1 MKKSKIKNILKN
13 YHPSKKTLCLYFNI
27 PLLLVLLWR
36 VEYNDIWFL
45 LNHGEYVLNN
55 GFPSIEPFTIHQGFS
70 FVMQQWLSS
79 VIFYLSYSLLGKYG
93 LLILTL
99 LVTGYIIFI
108 SYKLCML
115 LSDNRSSLSVL
126 ISTIVTTL
134 LAATFITSRP
144 HIFTFAI
151 IITEIYLL
159 EKYIK
164 EDNKKYLYPLPILSL
179 LEINLHASMFFMQFA
194 FLLPYLIDS
203 FKYKIGPLE
212 SSGYKKKPFFI
223 TTICML
229 LVGLINP
236 YGINA
241 ITYIFSSYGNSYIN
255 SIVEEMA
262 PAVIGDSV
270 GNISIFIIFVIVFI
284 YMFYRKNNIKPRYF
298 YLLIGTI
305 YLTLSSEKGLAY
317 LIIGGILPFSY
328 YLKPLFKKDK
338 VKEKV
343 KPYKYILSSCCLAII
358 GLLVV
363 VGTNGMTFTYKFK
376 DGIDYLLENE
386 KSSDITLYTGYAEGA
401 YPEWK
406 GIKCYIDP
414 RAEIFLKGNN
424 KKEDIMREYY
434 LLQIGSLDIEEFLEK
449 YKFSHLLVIERDYLY
464 DHMDNIDNYK
474 IVYENTSINEFS
486 LESLDN
492 KMKYRIY
499 QRIN

>member
-1 MKKSKIKNILKN
+1 MKRIKNMLVN
-13 YHPSKKTLCLYFNI
+13 YHPSKKMLFLYFNI
-27 PLLLVLLWR
+27 PLILVLFWR

-45 LNHGEYVLNN
+45 LNHGKYVLNN
-55 GFPSIEPFTIHQGFS
+55 GFPSIEPFTIHQNFS

-93 LLILTL
+93 LLLLTL

-115 LSDNRSSLSVL
+115 LSDNRYSLSVL

-134 LAATFITSRP
+134 LAASFITSRP

-164 EDNKKYLYPLPILSL
+164 EEDKRYLYPLPLLSL

-194 FLLPYLIDS
+194 FILPYLIDS
-203 FKYKIGPLE
+203 FKYKIGPLK
-212 SSGYKKKPFFI
+212 SSGYTKKPLFI
-223 TTICML
+223 TVILMF
-229 LVGLINP
+229 LVGFINP

-255 SIVEEMA
+255 EIVEEML
-262 PAVIGDSV
+262 PVVITDSV
-270 GNISIFIIFVIVFI
+270 GKVSFFLIFMIVSIYI
-284 YMFYRKNNIKPRYF
+284 FYRKSKIKPRYF

-305 YLTLSSEKGLAY
+305 YLTLSSQKGLSY
-317 LIIGGILPFSY
+317 LIIGGILPLAY
-328 YLKPLFKKDK
+328 YLKPAFKKDT
-338 VKEKV
+338 VKEK
-343 KPYKYILSSCCLAII
+343 KKSYSYLLSSSCLVVIS
-358 GLLVV
+358 LLVV
-363 VGTNGMTFTYKFK
+363 IGTDSMTFTYKFK
-376 DGIDYLLENE
+376 EGVDYLLENN
-386 KSSDITLYTGYAEGA
+386 KASDITLYTGYAEGA

-424 KKEDIMREYY
+424 KQKDIMEEYY
-434 LLQIGSLDIEEFLEK
+434 LLQIGNLDVNEFLEK
-449 YKFSHLLVIERDYLY
+449 YKFDYLLVIETDYLY
-464 DHMDNIDNYK
+464 NNMDDIDNYK
-474 IVYENTSINEFS
+474 LVYENVSIDEFS
-486 LESLDN
+486 IESLNN
-492 KMKYRIY
+492 KIKYRIY
-499 QRIN
+499 QRVN

>member
-1 MKKSKIKNILKN
+1 MKKIKNMLVN
-13 YHPSKKTLCLYFNI
+13 YHPSKKMLFLYFNI
-27 PLLLVLLWR
+27 TLILVLFWR

-45 LNHGEYVLNN
+45 LNHGKYVLNN
-55 GFPSIEPFTIHQGFS
+55 GFPSIEPFTIHQNFS

-115 LSDNRSSLSVL
+115 LSDNRYSLSVL

-134 LAATFITSRP
+134 LAASFITSRP

-164 EDNKKYLYPLPILSL
+164 EEDKRYLYPLPLLSL

-194 FLLPYLIDS
+194 FILPYLIDS
-203 FKYKIGPLE
+203 FKYKIGPLK
-212 SSGYKKKPFFI
+212 SSGYKKKPLFI
-223 TTICML
+223 TVILMF
-229 LVGLINP
+229 LVGFINP

-255 SIVEEMA
+255 EIVEEML
-262 PAVIGDSV
+262 PVVITDSV
-270 GNISIFIIFVIVFI
+270 GKVSFFLIFMIVSIYI
-284 YMFYRKNNIKPRYF
+284 FYRKNDIKPRYF

-305 YLTLSSEKGLAY
+305 YLTLSSQKGLSY
-317 LIIGGILPFSY
+317 LIIGGILPLAY
-328 YLKPLFKKDK
+328 YLKPAFKKDT
-338 VKEKV
+338 VKEK
-343 KPYKYILSSCCLAII
+343 KKSYSYLLSSSCLVVIS
-358 GLLVV
+358 LLVV
-363 VGTNGMTFTYKFK
+363 IGTDSMTFTYKFK
-376 DGIDYLLENE
+376 EGIDYLLENN
-386 KSSDITLYTGYAEGA
+386 KASDITLYTGYAEGA

-424 KKEDIMREYY
+424 KQKDIMEEYY
-434 LLQIGSLDIEEFLEK
+434 LLQIGNLDVNEFLEK
-449 YKFSHLLVIERDYLY
+449 YKFDYLLVIETDYLY
-464 DHMDNIDNYK
+464 NNMDDIENYK
-474 IVYENTSINEFS
+474 LVYENVSIDEFS
-486 LESLDN
+486 IESLNN
-492 KMKYRIY
+492 KIKYRIY
-499 QRIN
+499 QRIS

>member
-1 MKKSKIKNILKN
+1 MKKIKNMLVN
-13 YHPSKKTLCLYFNI
+13 YHPSKKMLFLYFNI
-27 PLLLVLLWR
+27 PLILVLFWR

-45 LNHGEYVLNN
+45 LNHGKYVLNN
-55 GFPSIEPFTIHQGFS
+55 GFPSIEPFTIHQNFS

-115 LSDNRSSLSVL
+115 LSDNRYSLSVL

-134 LAATFITSRP
+134 LAASFITSRP

-164 EDNKKYLYPLPILSL
+164 EEDKRYLYPLPLLSL

-194 FLLPYLIDS
+194 FILPYLIDS
-203 FKYKIGPLE
+203 FKYKIGPLK
-212 SSGYKKKPFFI
+212 SSGYTKKPLFI
-223 TTICML
+223 TVILTF
-229 LVGLINP
+229 LVGFINP

-255 SIVEEMA
+255 EIVEEML
-262 PAVIGDSV
+262 PVVITDSV
-270 GNISIFIIFVIVFI
+270 GKVSFFLIFMIVSIYI
-284 YMFYRKNNIKPRYF
+284 FYRKNDIKPRYF

-305 YLTLSSEKGLAY
+305 YLTLSSQKGLSY
-317 LIIGGILPFSY
+317 LIIGGILPLAY
-328 YLKPLFKKDK
+328 YLKPAFKKDT
-338 VKEKV
+338 VKEK
-343 KPYKYILSSCCLAII
+343 KKSYSYLLSSSCLVVIS
-358 GLLVV
+358 LLVV
-363 VGTNGMTFTYKFK
+363 IGTDSMTFTYKFK
-376 DGIDYLLENE
+376 EGVDYLLENN
-386 KSSDITLYTGYAEGA
+386 KASDITLYTGYAEGA

-424 KKEDIMREYY
+424 KQKDIMEEYY
-434 LLQIGSLDIEEFLEK
+434 LLQIGNLDVNEFLEK
-449 YKFSHLLVIERDYLY
+449 YKFDYLLVIETDYLY
-464 DHMDNIDNYK
+464 NNMDDIENYK
-474 IVYENTSINEFS
+474 LVYENVSIDEFS
-486 LESLDN
+486 IESLNN
-492 KMKYRIY
+492 KIKYRIY
-499 QRIN
+499 QRVN

>member
-1 MKKSKIKNILKN
+1 MKKIKNMLVN
-13 YHPSKKTLCLYFNI
+13 YHPSKKMLFLYFNI
-27 PLLLVLLWR
+27 PLILVLFWR

-45 LNHGEYVLNN
+45 LNHGKYVLNN
-55 GFPSIEPFTIHQGFS
+55 GFPSIEPFTIHQNFS

-115 LSDNRSSLSVL
+115 LSDNRYSLSVL

-134 LAATFITSRP
+134 LAASFITSRP

-164 EDNKKYLYPLPILSL
+164 EEDKRYIYPLPLLSL

-194 FLLPYLIDS
+194 FILPYLIDS
-203 FKYKIGPLE
+203 FKYKIGPLK
-212 SSGYKKKPFFI
+212 SSGYTKKPLFI
-223 TTICML
+223 TVILMF
-229 LVGLINP
+229 LVGFINP

-255 SIVEEMA
+255 EIVEEML
-262 PAVIGDSV
+262 PVVITDSV
-270 GNISIFIIFVIVFI
+270 GKVSFFLIFMIVSIYI
-284 YMFYRKNNIKPRYF
+284 FYRKNDIKPRYF

-305 YLTLSSEKGLAY
+305 YLTLSSQKGLSY
-317 LIIGGILPFSY
+317 LIIGGILPLAY
-328 YLKPLFKKDK
+328 YLKPAFKKDT
-338 VKEKV
+338 VKEK
-343 KPYKYILSSCCLAII
+343 KKSYSYLLSSSCLVVIS
-358 GLLVV
+358 LLVV
-363 VGTNGMTFTYKFK
+363 IGTDSMTFTYKFK
-376 DGIDYLLENE
+376 EGVDYLLENN
-386 KSSDITLYTGYAEGA
+386 KASDITLYTGYAEGA

-424 KKEDIMREYY
+424 KQKDIMEEYY
-434 LLQIGSLDIEEFLEK
+434 LLQIGNLDVNEFLEK
-449 YKFSHLLVIERDYLY
+449 YKFDYLLVIETDYLY
-464 DHMDNIDNYK
+464 NNMDDIENYK
-474 IVYENTSINEFS
+474 LVYENVSIDEFS
-486 LESLDN
+486 IESLNN
-492 KMKYRIY
+492 KIKYRIY
-499 QRIN
+499 QRVN

>member
-1 MKKSKIKNILKN
+1 MKRIKNMLVN
-13 YHPSKKTLCLYFNI
+13 YHPSKKMLFLYFNI
-27 PLLLVLLWR
+27 PLILVLFWR

-45 LNHGEYVLNN
+45 LNHGKYVLNN
-55 GFPSIEPFTIHQGFS
+55 GFPSIEPFTIHQNFS

-93 LLILTL
+93 LLLLTL

-115 LSDNRSSLSVL
+115 LSDNRYSLSVL

-134 LAATFITSRP
+134 LAASFITSRP

-164 EDNKKYLYPLPILSL
+164 EEDKRYLYPLPLLSL

-194 FLLPYLIDS
+194 FILPYLIDS
-203 FKYKIGPLE
+203 FKYKIGPLK
-212 SSGYKKKPFFI
+212 SSGYKKKPLFI
-223 TTICML
+223 TVILMF
-229 LVGLINP
+229 LVGFINP

-255 SIVEEMA
+255 EIVEEML
-262 PAVIGDSV
+262 PVVITDSV
-270 GNISIFIIFVIVFI
+270 GKVSFFLIFMIVSIYI
-284 YMFYRKNNIKPRYF
+284 FYRKNDIKPRYF

-305 YLTLSSEKGLAY
+305 YLTLSSQKGLSY
-317 LIIGGILPFSY
+317 LIIGGILPLAY
-328 YLKPLFKKDK
+328 YLKLSFKKDT
-338 VKEKV
+338 VKEK
-343 KPYKYILSSCCLAII
+343 KKSYSYLLSSSCLVVIS
-358 GLLVV
+358 LLVV
-363 VGTNGMTFTYKFK
+363 IGTDSMTFTYKFK
-376 DGIDYLLENE
+376 EGVDYLLENN
-386 KSSDITLYTGYAEGA
+386 KASDITLYTGYAEGA

-424 KKEDIMREYY
+424 KQKDIMEEYY
-434 LLQIGSLDIEEFLEK
+434 LLQIGNLDVNEFLEK
-449 YKFSHLLVIERDYLY
+449 YKFDYLLVIETDYLY
-464 DHMDNIDNYK
+464 NNMDDIENYK
-474 IVYENTSINEFS
+474 LVYENVSIDEFS
-486 LESLDN
+486 IESLNN
-492 KMKYRIY
+492 KIKYRIY
-499 QRIN
+499 QRVN

>member
-1 MKKSKIKNILKN
+1 MKRIKNMLVN
-13 YHPSKKTLCLYFNI
+13 YHPSKKMLFLYFNI
-27 PLLLVLLWR
+27 PLILVLFWR

-45 LNHGEYVLNN
+45 LNHGKYVLNN
-55 GFPSIEPFTIHQGFS
+55 GFPSIEPFTIHQNFS

-93 LLILTL
+93 LLLLTL

-115 LSDNRSSLSVL
+115 LSDNRYSLSVL

-134 LAATFITSRP
+134 LAASFITSRP

-164 EDNKKYLYPLPILSL
+164 EEDKRYLYPLPLLSL

-194 FLLPYLIDS
+194 FILPYLIDS
-203 FKYKIGPLE
+203 FKYKIGPLK
-212 SSGYKKKPFFI
+212 SSGYTKKPLFI
-223 TTICML
+223 TVILMF
-229 LVGLINP
+229 LVGFINP

-255 SIVEEMA
+255 EIVEEML
-262 PAVIGDSV
+262 PVVITDSV
-270 GNISIFIIFVIVFI
+270 GKVSFFLIFMIVSIYI
-284 YMFYRKNNIKPRYF
+284 FYRKSKIKPRYF

-305 YLTLSSEKGLAY
+305 YLTLSSQKGLSY
-317 LIIGGILPFSY
+317 LIIGGILPLAY
-328 YLKPLFKKDK
+328 YLKPAFKKDT
-338 VKEKV
+338 VKEK
-343 KPYKYILSSCCLAII
+343 KKSYCYLLSSSCLVVIS
-358 GLLVV
+358 LLVV
-363 VGTNGMTFTYKFK
+363 IGTDSMTFTYKFK
-376 DGIDYLLENE
+376 EGVDYLLENN
-386 KSSDITLYTGYAEGA
+386 KASDITLYIGYAEGA

-424 KKEDIMREYY
+424 KQKDIMEEYY
-434 LLQIGSLDIEEFLEK
+434 LLQIGNLDVNEFLEK
-449 YKFSHLLVIERDYLY
+449 YKFDYLLVIETDYLY
-464 DHMDNIDNYK
+464 NNMDDIDNYK
-474 IVYENTSINEFS
+474 LVYENVSIDEFS
-486 LESLDN
+486 IESLNN
-492 KMKYRIY
+492 KIKYRIY
-499 QRIN
+499 QRVN

>member
-1 MKKSKIKNILKN
+1 MKKIKNMLVN
-13 YHPSKKTLCLYFNI
+13 YHPSKKMLFLYFNI
-27 PLLLVLLWR
+27 PLILVLFWR

-45 LNHGEYVLNN
+45 LNHGKYVLNN
-55 GFPSIEPFTIHQGFS
+55 GFPSIEPFTIHQNFS

-93 LLILTL
+93 LLLLTL

-115 LSDNRSSLSVL
+115 LSDNRYSLSVL

-134 LAATFITSRP
+134 LAASFITSRP

-164 EDNKKYLYPLPILSL
+164 EEDKRYLYPLPLLSL

-194 FLLPYLIDS
+194 FILPYLIDS
-203 FKYKIGPLE
+203 FKYKIGPLK
-212 SSGYKKKPFFI
+212 SSGYTKKPLFI
-223 TTICML
+223 TVILMF
-229 LVGLINP
+229 LVGFINP

-255 SIVEEMA
+255 EIVEEML
-262 PAVIGDSV
+262 PVVITDSV
-270 GNISIFIIFVIVFI
+270 GKVSFFLIFMIVSIYI
-284 YMFYRKNNIKPRYF
+284 FYRKSKIKPRYF

-305 YLTLSSEKGLAY
+305 YLTLSSQKGLSY
-317 LIIGGILPFSY
+317 LIIGGILPLAY
-328 YLKPLFKKDK
+328 YLKPAFKKDT
-338 VKEKV
+338 VKEK
-343 KPYKYILSSCCLAII
+343 KKSYSYLLSSSCLVVIS
-358 GLLVV
+358 LLVV
-363 VGTNGMTFTYKFK
+363 IGTDSMTFTYKFK
-376 DGIDYLLENE
+376 EGVDYLLENN
-386 KSSDITLYTGYAEGA
+386 KASDITLYIGYAEGA

-424 KKEDIMREYY
+424 KQKDIMEEYY
-434 LLQIGSLDIEEFLEK
+434 LLQIGNLDVNEFLEK
-449 YKFSHLLVIERDYLY
+449 YKFDYLLVIETDYLY
-464 DHMDNIDNYK
+464 NNMDDIDNYK
-474 IVYENTSINEFS
+474 LVYENVSIDEFS
-486 LESLDN
+486 IESLNN
-492 KMKYRIY
+492 KIKYRIY
-499 QRIN
+499 QRVN

>member
-1 MKKSKIKNILKN
+1 MKKIKNMLVN
-13 YHPSKKTLCLYFNI
+13 YHPSKKMLFLYFNI
-27 PLLLVLLWR
+27 PLILVLFWR

-45 LNHGEYVLNN
+45 LNHGKYVLNN
-55 GFPSIEPFTIHQGFS
+55 GFPSIDPFTIHQNFS

-115 LSDNRSSLSVL
+115 LSDNRYSLSVL

-134 LAATFITSRP
+134 LAASFITSRP

-164 EDNKKYLYPLPILSL
+164 EEDKRYLYPLPLLSL

-194 FLLPYLIDS
+194 FILPYLIDS
-203 FKYKIGPLE
+203 FKYKIGPLK
-212 SSGYKKKPFFI
+212 SSGYTKKPLFI
-223 TTICML
+223 TVILMF
-229 LVGLINP
+229 LVGFINP

-255 SIVEEMA
+255 EIVEEMLSV
-262 PAVIGDSV
+262 VITDSV
-270 GNISIFIIFVIVFI
+270 GKVSFFLIFMIVSIYI
-284 YMFYRKNNIKPRYF
+284 FYRKNDIKPRYF

-305 YLTLSSEKGLAY
+305 YLTLSSQKGLSY
-317 LIIGGILPFSY
+317 LIIGGILPLAY
-328 YLKPLFKKDK
+328 YLKPAFKKDT
-338 VKEKV
+338 VKEK
-343 KPYKYILSSCCLAII
+343 KKSYSYLLSSSCLVVIS
-358 GLLVV
+358 LLVV
-363 VGTNGMTFTYKFK
+363 IGTDSMTFTYKFK
-376 DGIDYLLENE
+376 EGIDYLLENN
-386 KSSDITLYTGYAEGA
+386 KAGDITLYTGYAEGA
-401 YPEWK
+401 YPEWQ

-424 KKEDIMREYY
+424 KQKDIMEEYY
-434 LLQIGSLDIEEFLEK
+434 LLQIGNLDVNEFLEK
-449 YKFSHLLVIERDYLY
+449 YKFDYLLVIETDYLY
-464 DHMDNIDNYK
+464 NNMDDIENYK
-474 IVYENTSINEFS
+474 LVYENVSIDEFS
-486 LESLDN
+486 IESLNN
-492 KMKYRIY
+492 KIKYRIY
-499 QRIN
+499 QRVN

>member
-1 MKKSKIKNILKN
+1 MKRIKNMLVN
-13 YHPSKKTLCLYFNI
+13 YHPSKKMLFLYFNI
-27 PLLLVLLWR
+27 PLILVLFWR

-45 LNHGEYVLNN
+45 LNHGKYVLNN
-55 GFPSIEPFTIHQGFS
+55 GFPSIEPFTIHQNFS

-115 LSDNRSSLSVL
+115 LSDNRYSLSVL

-134 LAATFITSRP
+134 LAASFITSRP

-164 EDNKKYLYPLPILSL
+164 EEDKRYLYPLPLLSL

-194 FLLPYLIDS
+194 FILPYLIDS
-203 FKYKIGPLE
+203 FKYKIGPLK
-212 SSGYKKKPFFI
+212 SSGYTKKPLFI
-223 TTICML
+223 TVILMF
-229 LVGLINP
+229 LVGFINP

-255 SIVEEMA
+255 EIVEEML
-262 PAVIGDSV
+262 PVVITDSV
-270 GNISIFIIFVIVFI
+270 GKVSFFLIFMIVSIYI
-284 YMFYRKNNIKPRYF
+284 FYRKNDIKPRYF

-305 YLTLSSEKGLAY
+305 YLTLSSQKGLSY
-317 LIIGGILPFSY
+317 LIIGGILPLAY
-328 YLKPLFKKDK
+328 YLKPAFKKDT
-338 VKEKV
+338 VKEK
-343 KPYKYILSSCCLAII
+343 KKSYSYLLSSSCLVVIS
-358 GLLVV
+358 LLVV
-363 VGTNGMTFTYKFK
+363 IGTDSMTFTYKFK
-376 DGIDYLLENE
+376 EGVDYLLENN
-386 KSSDITLYTGYAEGA
+386 KASDITLYTGYAEGA

-424 KKEDIMREYY
+424 KQKDIMEEYY
-434 LLQIGSLDIEEFLEK
+434 LLQIGNLDVNEFLEK
-449 YKFSHLLVIERDYLY
+449 YKFDYLLVIETDYLY
-464 DHMDNIDNYK
+464 NNMDDIDNYK
-474 IVYENTSINEFS
+474 LVYENVSIDEFS
-486 LESLDN
+486 IESLNN
-492 KMKYRIY
+492 KIKYRIY
-499 QRIN
+499 QRVN

>member
-1 MKKSKIKNILKN
+1 MKRIKNMLVN
-13 YHPSKKTLCLYFNI
+13 YHPSKKMLFLYFNI
-27 PLLLVLLWR
+27 PLILVLFWR

-45 LNHGEYVLNN
+45 LNHGKYVLNN
-55 GFPSIEPFTIHQGFS
+55 GFPSIEPFTIHQNFS

-93 LLILTL
+93 LLLLTL

-115 LSDNRSSLSVL
+115 LSDNRYSLSVL

-134 LAATFITSRP
+134 LAASFITSRP

-164 EDNKKYLYPLPILSL
+164 EEDKRYLYPLPLLSL

-194 FLLPYLIDS
+194 FILPYLIDS
-203 FKYKIGPLE
+203 FKYKIGPLK
-212 SSGYKKKPFFI
+212 SSGYKKKPLFI
-223 TTICML
+223 TVILMF
-229 LVGLINP
+229 LVGFINP

-255 SIVEEMA
+255 EIVEEML
-262 PAVIGDSV
+262 PVVITDSV
-270 GNISIFIIFVIVFI
+270 GKVSFFLIFMIVSIYI
-284 YMFYRKNNIKPRYF
+284 FYRKNDIKPRYF

-305 YLTLSSEKGLAY
+305 YLTLSSQKGLSY
-317 LIIGGILPFSY
+317 LIIGGILPLAY
-328 YLKPLFKKDK
+328 YLKPAFKKDT
-338 VKEKV
+338 VKEK
-343 KPYKYILSSCCLAII
+343 KKSYSYLLSSSCLVVIS
-358 GLLVV
+358 LLVV
-363 VGTNGMTFTYKFK
+363 IGTDSMTFTYKFK
-376 DGIDYLLENE
+376 EGVDYLLENN
-386 KSSDITLYTGYAEGA
+386 KASDITLYTGYAEGA

-424 KKEDIMREYY
+424 KQKDIMEEYY
-434 LLQIGSLDIEEFLEK
+434 LLQIGNLDVNEFLEK
-449 YKFSHLLVIERDYLY
+449 YKFDYLLVIETDYLY
-464 DHMDNIDNYK
+464 NNMDDIENYK
-474 IVYENTSINEFS
+474 LVYENVSIDEFS
-486 LESLDN
+486 IESLNN
-492 KMKYRIY
+492 KIKYRIY
-499 QRIN
+499 QRVN

>member
-1 MKKSKIKNILKN
+1 MKRIKNMLVN
-13 YHPSKKTLCLYFNI
+13 YHPSKKMLFLYFNI
-27 PLLLVLLWR
+27 PLILVLFWR

-45 LNHGEYVLNN
+45 LNHGKYVLNN
-55 GFPSIEPFTIHQGFS
+55 GFPSIEPFTIHQNFS

-93 LLILTL
+93 LLLLTL

-115 LSDNRSSLSVL
+115 LSDNRYSLSVL

-134 LAATFITSRP
+134 LAASFITSRP

-164 EDNKKYLYPLPILSL
+164 EEDKRYLYPLPLLSL

-194 FLLPYLIDS
+194 FILPYLIDS
-203 FKYKIGPLE
+203 FKYKIGPLK
-212 SSGYKKKPFFI
+212 SSGYTKKPLFI
-223 TTICML
+223 TVILMF
-229 LVGLINP
+229 LVGFINP

-255 SIVEEMA
+255 EIVEEML
-262 PAVIGDSV
+262 PVVITDSV
-270 GNISIFIIFVIVFI
+270 GKVSFFLIFMIVSIYI
-284 YMFYRKNNIKPRYF
+284 FYRKNDIKPRYF

-305 YLTLSSEKGLAY
+305 YLTLSSQKGLSY
-317 LIIGGILPFSY
+317 LIIGGILPLAY
-328 YLKPLFKKDK
+328 YLKPAFKKDT
-338 VKEKV
+338 VKEK
-343 KPYKYILSSCCLAII
+343 KKSYSYLLSSSCLVVIS
-358 GLLVV
+358 LLVV
-363 VGTNGMTFTYKFK
+363 IGTDSMTFTYKFK
-376 DGIDYLLENE
+376 EGVDYLLENN
-386 KSSDITLYTGYAEGA
+386 KASDITLYTGYAEGA

-424 KKEDIMREYY
+424 KQKDIMEEYY
-434 LLQIGSLDIEEFLEK
+434 LLQIGNLDVNEFLEK
-449 YKFSHLLVIERDYLY
+449 YKFAYLLVIETDYLY
-464 DHMDNIDNYK
+464 NNMDDIENYK
-474 IVYENTSINEFS
+474 LVYENVSIDEFS
-486 LESLDN
+486 IESLNN
-492 KMKYRIY
+492 KIKYRIY
-499 QRIN
+499 QRVN

>member
-1 MKKSKIKNILKN
+1 MKRIKNMLVN
-13 YHPSKKTLCLYFNI
+13 YHPSKKMLFLYFNI
-27 PLLLVLLWR
+27 PLILVLFWR

-45 LNHGEYVLNN
+45 LNHGKYVLNN
-55 GFPSIEPFTIHQGFS
+55 GFPSVEPFTIHQNFS

-93 LLILTL
+93 LLLLTL

-115 LSDNRSSLSVL
+115 LSDNRYSLSVL

-134 LAATFITSRP
+134 LAASFITSRP

-164 EDNKKYLYPLPILSL
+164 EEDKRYLYPLPLLSL

-194 FLLPYLIDS
+194 FILPYLIDS
-203 FKYKIGPLE
+203 FKYKIGPLK
-212 SSGYKKKPFFI
+212 SSGYTKKQLFI
-223 TTICML
+223 TVILMF
-229 LVGLINP
+229 LVGFINP

-255 SIVEEMA
+255 EIVEEML
-262 PAVIGDSV
+262 PVVITDSV
-270 GNISIFIIFVIVFI
+270 GKVSFFLIFMIVSIYI
-284 YMFYRKNNIKPRYF
+284 FYRKSKIKPRYF

-305 YLTLSSEKGLAY
+305 YLTLSSQKGLSY
-317 LIIGGILPFSY
+317 LIIGGILPLAY
-328 YLKPLFKKDK
+328 YLKPAFKKDT
-338 VKEKV
+338 VKEK
-343 KPYKYILSSCCLAII
+343 KKSYSYLLSSSCLVVIS
-358 GLLVV
+358 LLVV
-363 VGTNGMTFTYKFK
+363 IGTDSMTFTYKFK
-376 DGIDYLLENE
+376 EGVDYLLENN
-386 KSSDITLYTGYAEGA
+386 KASDITLYTGYAEGA

-424 KKEDIMREYY
+424 KQKDIMEEYY
-434 LLQIGSLDIEEFLEK
+434 LLQIGNLDVNEFLEK
-449 YKFSHLLVIERDYLY
+449 YKFDYLLVIETDYLY
-464 DHMDNIDNYK
+464 NNMDDIENYK
-474 IVYENTSINEFS
+474 LVYENVSIDEFS
-486 LESLDN
+486 IESLNN
-492 KMKYRIY
+492 KIKYRIY
-499 QRIN
+499 QRVN

>member
-1 MKKSKIKNILKN
+1 MKKIKNMLVN
-13 YHPSKKTLCLYFNI
+13 YHPSKKMLFLYFNI
-27 PLLLVLLWR
+27 PLILVLFWR

-45 LNHGEYVLNN
+45 LNHGKYVLNN
-55 GFPSIEPFTIHQGFS
+55 GFPSIEPFTIHQNFS

-93 LLILTL
+93 LLLLTL

-115 LSDNRSSLSVL
+115 LSDNRYSLSVL

-134 LAATFITSRP
+134 LAASFITSRP

-164 EDNKKYLYPLPILSL
+164 EEDKRYLYPLPLLSL

-194 FLLPYLIDS
+194 FILPYLIDS
-203 FKYKIGPLE
+203 FKYKIGPLK
-212 SSGYKKKPFFI
+212 SSGYTKKPLFI
-223 TTICML
+223 TVILMF
-229 LVGLINP
+229 LVGFINP

-255 SIVEEMA
+255 EIVEEML
-262 PAVIGDSV
+262 PVVITDSV
-270 GNISIFIIFVIVFI
+270 GKVSFFLIFMIVSIYI
-284 YMFYRKNNIKPRYF
+284 FYRKSKIKPRYF

-305 YLTLSSEKGLAY
+305 YLTLSSQKGLSY
-317 LIIGGILPFSY
+317 LIIGGILPLAY
-328 YLKPLFKKDK
+328 YLKPAFKKDT
-338 VKEKV
+338 VKEK
-343 KPYKYILSSCCLAII
+343 KKSYSYLLSSSCLVVIS
-358 GLLVV
+358 LLVV
-363 VGTNGMTFTYKFK
+363 IGTDSMTFTYKFK
-376 DGIDYLLENE
+376 EGVDYLLENN
-386 KSSDITLYTGYAEGA
+386 KASDITLYTGYAEGA

-424 KKEDIMREYY
+424 KQKDIMEEYY
-434 LLQIGSLDIEEFLEK
+434 LLQIGNLDVNEFLEK
-449 YKFSHLLVIERDYLY
+449 YKFDYLLVIETDYLY
-464 DHMDNIDNYK
+464 NNMDDIDNYK
-474 IVYENTSINEFS
+474 LVYENVSIDEFS
-486 LESLDN
+486 IESLNN
-492 KMKYRIY
+492 KIKYRIY
-499 QRIN
+499 QRVN

>member
-1 MKKSKIKNILKN
+1 MKKIKNMLVN
-13 YHPSKKTLCLYFNI
+13 YHPSKKMLFLYFNI
-27 PLLLVLLWR
+27 PLILVLFWR

-45 LNHGEYVLNN
+45 LNHGKYVLNN
-55 GFPSIEPFTIHQGFS
+55 GFPSIEPFTIHQNFS

-115 LSDNRSSLSVL
+115 LSDNRYSLSVL

-134 LAATFITSRP
+134 LAASFITSRP

-164 EDNKKYLYPLPILSL
+164 EEDKRYLYPLPLLSL

-194 FLLPYLIDS
+194 FILPYLIDS
-203 FKYKIGPLE
+203 FKYKIGPLK
-212 SSGYKKKPFFI
+212 SSGYKKKPLFI
-223 TTICML
+223 TVILMF
-229 LVGLINP
+229 LVGFINP

-255 SIVEEMA
+255 EIVEEML
-262 PAVIGDSV
+262 PVVITDSV
-270 GNISIFIIFVIVFI
+270 GKVSFFLIFMIVSIYI
-284 YMFYRKNNIKPRYF
+284 FYRKNDIKPRYF

-305 YLTLSSEKGLAY
+305 YLTLSSQKGLSY
-317 LIIGGILPFSY
+317 LIIGGILPLAY
-328 YLKPLFKKDK
+328 YLKPAFKKDT
-338 VKEKV
+338 VKEK
-343 KPYKYILSSCCLAII
+343 KKSYSYLLSSSCLVVIS
-358 GLLVV
+358 LLVV
-363 VGTNGMTFTYKFK
+363 IGTDSMTFTYKFK
-376 DGIDYLLENE
+376 EGIDYLLENN
-386 KSSDITLYTGYAEGA
+386 KASDITLYTGYAEGA

-424 KKEDIMREYY
+424 KQKDIMEEYY
-434 LLQIGSLDIEEFLEK
+434 LLQIGNLDVNEFLEK
-449 YKFSHLLVIERDYLY
+449 YKFDYLLVIETDYLY
-464 DHMDNIDNYK
+464 NNMDDIENYK
-474 IVYENTSINEFS
+474 LVYENVSIDEFS
-486 LESLDN
+486 IESLNN
-492 KMKYRIY
+492 KIKYRIY
-499 QRIN
+499 QRIS

>member
-1 MKKSKIKNILKN
+1 MKRIKNMLVN
-13 YHPSKKTLCLYFNI
+13 YHPSKKMLFLYFNI
-27 PLLLVLLWR
+27 PLILVLFWR

-45 LNHGEYVLNN
+45 LNHGKYVLNN
-55 GFPSIEPFTIHQGFS
+55 GFSSIEPFTIHQNFS

-93 LLILTL
+93 LLLLTL

-115 LSDNRSSLSVL
+115 LSDNRYSLSVL

-134 LAATFITSRP
+134 LAASFITSRP

-164 EDNKKYLYPLPILSL
+164 EEDKRYLYPLPLLSL

-194 FLLPYLIDS
+194 FILPYLIDS
-203 FKYKIGPLE
+203 FKYKIGPLK
-212 SSGYKKKPFFI
+212 SSGYTKKPLFI
-223 TTICML
+223 TVILMF
-229 LVGLINP
+229 LVGFINP

-255 SIVEEMA
+255 EIVEEML
-262 PAVIGDSV
+262 PVVITDSV
-270 GNISIFIIFVIVFI
+270 GKVSFFLIFMIVSIYI
-284 YMFYRKNNIKPRYF
+284 FYRKNDIKPRYF

-305 YLTLSSEKGLAY
+305 YLTLSSQKGLSY
-317 LIIGGILPFSY
+317 LIIGGILPLAY
-328 YLKPLFKKDK
+328 YLKPAFKKDT
-338 VKEKV
+338 VKEK
-343 KPYKYILSSCCLAII
+343 KKSYSYLLSSSCLVVIS
-358 GLLVV
+358 LLVV
-363 VGTNGMTFTYKFK
+363 IGTDSMTFTYKFK
-376 DGIDYLLENE
+376 EGVDYLLENN
-386 KSSDITLYTGYAEGA
+386 KASDITLYTSYAEGA

-424 KKEDIMREYY
+424 KQKDIMEEYY
-434 LLQIGSLDIEEFLEK
+434 LLQIGNLDVNEFLEK
-449 YKFSHLLVIERDYLY
+449 YKFDYLLVIETDYLY
-464 DHMDNIDNYK
+464 NNMDDIENYK
-474 IVYENTSINEFS
+474 LVYENVSIDEFS
-486 LESLDN
+486 IESLNN
-492 KMKYRIY
+492 KIKYRIY
-499 QRIN
+499 QRVN

>member
-1 MKKSKIKNILKN
+1 MKRIKNMLVN
-13 YHPSKKTLCLYFNI
+13 YHPSKKMLFLYFNI
-27 PLLLVLLWR
+27 PLILVLFWR

-45 LNHGEYVLNN
+45 LNHGKYVLNN
-55 GFPSIEPFTIHQGFS
+55 GFPSIEPFTIHQNFS

-93 LLILTL
+93 LLLLTL

-115 LSDNRSSLSVL
+115 LSDNRYGLSVL

-134 LAATFITSRP
+134 LAASFITSRP

-164 EDNKKYLYPLPILSL
+164 EEDKRYLYPLPLLSL

-194 FLLPYLIDS
+194 FILPYLIDS
-203 FKYKIGPLE
+203 FKYKIGPLK
-212 SSGYKKKPFFI
+212 SSGYTKKPLFI
-223 TTICML
+223 TVILMF
-229 LVGLINP
+229 LVGFINP

-255 SIVEEMA
+255 EIVEEML
-262 PAVIGDSV
+262 PVVITDSV
-270 GNISIFIIFVIVFI
+270 GKVSFFLIFMIVSIYI
-284 YMFYRKNNIKPRYF
+284 FYRKSNIKPRYF

-305 YLTLSSEKGLAY
+305 YLTLSSQKGLSY
-317 LIIGGILPFSY
+317 LIIGGILPLAY
-328 YLKPLFKKDK
+328 YLKPAFKKDT
-338 VKEKV
+338 VKEK
-343 KPYKYILSSCCLAII
+343 KKSYSYLLSSSCLVVIS
-358 GLLVV
+358 LLVV
-363 VGTNGMTFTYKFK
+363 IGTDSMTFTYKFK
-376 DGIDYLLENE
+376 EGVDYLLENN
-386 KSSDITLYTGYAEGA
+386 KASDITLYTGYAEGA

-424 KKEDIMREYY
+424 KQKDIMEEYY
-434 LLQIGSLDIEEFLEK
+434 LLQIGNLDVNEFLEK
-449 YKFSHLLVIERDYLY
+449 YKFDYLLVIETDYLY
-464 DHMDNIDNYK
+464 NNMDDIENYK
-474 IVYENTSINEFS
+474 LVYENVSIDEFS
-486 LESLDN
+486 IESLNN
-492 KMKYRIY
+492 KIKYRIY
-499 QRIN
+499 QRVN

>member
-1 MKKSKIKNILKN
+1 MKRIKNMLVN
-13 YHPSKKTLCLYFNI
+13 YHPSKKMLFLYFNI
-27 PLLLVLLWR
+27 PLILVLFWR

-45 LNHGEYVLNN
+45 LNHGKYVLNN
-55 GFPSIEPFTIHQGFS
+55 GFSSIEPFTIHQNFS

-93 LLILTL
+93 LLLLTL

-115 LSDNRSSLSVL
+115 LSDNRYGLSVL

-134 LAATFITSRP
+134 LAASFITSRP

-164 EDNKKYLYPLPILSL
+164 EEDKRYLYPLPLLSL

-194 FLLPYLIDS
+194 FILPYLIDS
-203 FKYKIGPLE
+203 FKYKIGPLK
-212 SSGYKKKPFFI
+212 SSGYTKKPLFI
-223 TTICML
+223 TVILMF
-229 LVGLINP
+229 LVGFINP

-255 SIVEEMA
+255 EIVEEML
-262 PAVIGDSV
+262 PVVITDSV
-270 GNISIFIIFVIVFI
+270 GKVSFFLIFMIVSIYI
-284 YMFYRKNNIKPRYF
+284 FYRKNDIKPRYF

-305 YLTLSSEKGLAY
+305 YLTLSSQKGLSY
-317 LIIGGILPFSY
+317 LIIGGILPLAY
-328 YLKPLFKKDK
+328 YLKPAFKKDT
-338 VKEKV
+338 VKEK
-343 KPYKYILSSCCLAII
+343 KKSYSYLLSSSCLVVIS
-358 GLLVV
+358 LLVV
-363 VGTNGMTFTYKFK
+363 IGTDSMTFTYKFK
-376 DGIDYLLENE
+376 EGVDYLLENN
-386 KSSDITLYTGYAEGA
+386 KASDITLYTGYAEGA

-424 KKEDIMREYY
+424 KQKDIMEEYY
-434 LLQIGSLDIEEFLEK
+434 LLQIGNLDVNEFLEK
-449 YKFSHLLVIERDYLY
+449 YKFDYLLVIETDYLY
-464 DHMDNIDNYK
+464 NNMDDIDNYK
-474 IVYENTSINEFS
+474 LVYENVSIDEFS
-486 LESLDN
+486 IESLNN
-492 KMKYRIY
+492 KIKYRIY
-499 QRIN
+499 QRVN

>member
-1 MKKSKIKNILKN
+1 MKKIKNMLVN
-13 YHPSKKTLCLYFNI
+13 YHPSKKMLFLYFNI
-27 PLLLVLLWR
+27 PLILVLFWR

-45 LNHGEYVLNN
+45 LNHGKYVLNN
-55 GFPSIEPFTIHQGFS
+55 GFPSIEPFTIHQNFS

-115 LSDNRSSLSVL
+115 LSDNRYSLSVL

-134 LAATFITSRP
+134 LAASFITSRP

-164 EDNKKYLYPLPILSL
+164 EEDKRYLYPLPLLSL

-194 FLLPYLIDS
+194 FILPYLIDS
-203 FKYKIGPLE
+203 FKYKIGPLK
-212 SSGYKKKPFFI
+212 SSGYTKKPLFI
-223 TTICML
+223 TVILMF
-229 LVGLINP
+229 LVGFINP

-255 SIVEEMA
+255 EIVEEML
-262 PAVIGDSV
+262 PVVITDSV
-270 GNISIFIIFVIVFI
+270 GKVSFFLIFMIVSIYI
-284 YMFYRKNNIKPRYF
+284 FYRKNDIKPRYF

-305 YLTLSSEKGLAY
+305 YLTLSSQKGLSY
-317 LIIGGILPFSY
+317 LIIGGILPLAY
-328 YLKPLFKKDK
+328 YLKPAFKKDT
-338 VKEKV
+338 VKEK
-343 KPYKYILSSCCLAII
+343 KKSYSYLLSSSCLVVIS
-358 GLLVV
+358 LLVV
-363 VGTNGMTFTYKFK
+363 IGTDSMTFTYKFK
-376 DGIDYLLENE
+376 EGVDYLLENN
-386 KSSDITLYTGYAEGA
+386 KASDITLYTGYAEGA

-424 KKEDIMREYY
+424 KQKDIMEEYY
-434 LLQIGSLDIEEFLEK
+434 LLQIGNLDVNEFLEK
-449 YKFSHLLVIERDYLY
+449 YKFDYLLVIETDYLY
-464 DHMDNIDNYK
+464 NNMDDIENYK
-474 IVYENTSINEFS
+474 LVYENVSIDEFS
-486 LESLDN
+486 IESLNN
-492 KMKYRIY
+492 KIKYRIY
-499 QRIN
+499 QRVN

>member
-1 MKKSKIKNILKN
+1 MKRIKNMLVN
-13 YHPSKKTLCLYFNI
+13 YHPSKKMLFLYFNI
-27 PLLLVLLWR
+27 PLILVLFWR

-45 LNHGEYVLNN
+45 LNHGKYVLNN
-55 GFPSIEPFTIHQGFS
+55 GFPSIEPFTIHQNFS

-115 LSDNRSSLSVL
+115 LSDNRYSLSVL

-134 LAATFITSRP
+134 LAASFITSRP

-164 EDNKKYLYPLPILSL
+164 EEDKRYIYPLPLLSL

-194 FLLPYLIDS
+194 FILPYLIDS
-203 FKYKIGPLE
+203 FKYKIGPLK
-212 SSGYKKKPFFI
+212 SSGYTKKPLFI
-223 TTICML
+223 TVILMF
-229 LVGLINP
+229 LVGFINP

-255 SIVEEMA
+255 EIVEEML
-262 PAVIGDSV
+262 PVVITDSV
-270 GNISIFIIFVIVFI
+270 GKVSFFLIFMIVSIYI
-284 YMFYRKNNIKPRYF
+284 FYRKNDIKPRYF

-305 YLTLSSEKGLAY
+305 YLTLSSQKGLSY
-317 LIIGGILPFSY
+317 LIIGGILPLAY
-328 YLKPLFKKDK
+328 YLKPAFKKDT
-338 VKEKV
+338 VKEK
-343 KPYKYILSSCCLAII
+343 KKSYSYLLSSSCLVVIS
-358 GLLVV
+358 LLVV
-363 VGTNGMTFTYKFK
+363 IGTDSMTFTYKFK
-376 DGIDYLLENE
+376 EGVDYLLENN
-386 KSSDITLYTGYAEGA
+386 KASDITLYTGYAEGA

-424 KKEDIMREYY
+424 KQKDIMEEYY
-434 LLQIGSLDIEEFLEK
+434 LLQIGNLDVNEFLEK
-449 YKFSHLLVIERDYLY
+449 YKFDYLLVIETDYLY
-464 DHMDNIDNYK
+464 NNMDDIDNYK
-474 IVYENTSINEFS
+474 LVYENVSIDEFS
-486 LESLDN
+486 IESLNN
-492 KMKYRIY
+492 KIKYRIY
-499 QRIN
+499 QRVN

>member
-1 MKKSKIKNILKN
+1 MKRIKNMLVN
-13 YHPSKKTLCLYFNI
+13 YHPSKKMLFLYFNI
-27 PLLLVLLWR
+27 TLILVLFWR

-45 LNHGEYVLNN
+45 LNHGKYVLNN
-55 GFPSIEPFTIHQGFS
+55 GFPSIEPFTIHQNFS

-93 LLILTL
+93 LLLLTL

-115 LSDNRSSLSVL
+115 LSDNRYSLSVL

-134 LAATFITSRP
+134 LAASFITSRP

-164 EDNKKYLYPLPILSL
+164 EEDKRYIYPLPLLSL

-194 FLLPYLIDS
+194 FILPYLIDS
-203 FKYKIGPLE
+203 FKYKIGPLK
-212 SSGYKKKPFFI
+212 SSGYTKKPLFI
-223 TTICML
+223 TVILMF
-229 LVGLINP
+229 LVGFINP

-255 SIVEEMA
+255 EIVEEML
-262 PAVIGDSV
+262 PVVITDSV
-270 GNISIFIIFVIVFI
+270 GKVSFFLIFMIVSIYI
-284 YMFYRKNNIKPRYF
+284 FYRKNDIKPRYF

-305 YLTLSSEKGLAY
+305 YLTLSSQKGLSY
-317 LIIGGILPFSY
+317 LIIGGILPLAY
-328 YLKPLFKKDK
+328 YLKPAFKKDT
-338 VKEKV
+338 VKEK
-343 KPYKYILSSCCLAII
+343 KKSYSYLLSSSCLVVIS
-358 GLLVV
+358 LLVV
-363 VGTNGMTFTYKFK
+363 IGTDSMTFTYKFK
-376 DGIDYLLENE
+376 EGVDYLLENN
-386 KSSDITLYTGYAEGA
+386 KASDITLYTGYAEGA

-424 KKEDIMREYY
+424 KQKDIMEEYY
-434 LLQIGSLDIEEFLEK
+434 LLQIGNLDVNEFLEK
-449 YKFSHLLVIERDYLY
+449 YKFDYLLVIETDYLY
-464 DHMDNIDNYK
+464 NNMDDIENYK
-474 IVYENTSINEFS
+474 LVYENVSIDEFS
-486 LESLDN
+486 IESLNN
-492 KMKYRIY
+492 KIKYRIY
-499 QRIN
+499 QRVN

>member
-1 MKKSKIKNILKN
+1 MKRIKNMLVN
-13 YHPSKKTLCLYFNI
+13 YHPSKKMLFLYFNI
-27 PLLLVLLWR
+27 PLILVLFWR

-45 LNHGEYVLNN
+45 LNHGKYVLNN
-55 GFPSIEPFTIHQGFS
+55 GFPSIEPFTIHQNFS

-93 LLILTL
+93 LLLLTL

-115 LSDNRSSLSVL
+115 LSDNRYSLSVL

-134 LAATFITSRP
+134 LAASFITSRP

-164 EDNKKYLYPLPILSL
+164 EEDKRYLYPLPLLSL

-194 FLLPYLIDS
+194 FILPYLIDS
-203 FKYKIGPLE
+203 FKYKIGPLK
-212 SSGYKKKPFFI
+212 SSGYTKKPLFI
-223 TTICML
+223 TVILMF
-229 LVGLINP
+229 LVGFINP

-255 SIVEEMA
+255 EIVEEML
-262 PAVIGDSV
+262 PVVITDSV
-270 GNISIFIIFVIVFI
+270 GKVSFFLIFMIVSIYI
-284 YMFYRKNNIKPRYF
+284 FYRKNDIKPRYF

-305 YLTLSSEKGLAY
+305 YLTLSSQKGLSY
-317 LIIGGILPFSY
+317 LIIGGILPLAY
-328 YLKPLFKKDK
+328 YLKPAFKKDT
-338 VKEKV
+338 VKEK
-343 KPYKYILSSCCLAII
+343 KKSYSYLLSSSCLVVIS
-358 GLLVV
+358 LLVV
-363 VGTNGMTFTYKFK
+363 IGTDSMTFTYKFK
-376 DGIDYLLENE
+376 EGVDYLLENN
-386 KSSDITLYTGYAEGA
+386 KASDITLYTGYAEGA

-424 KKEDIMREYY
+424 KQKDIMKEYY
-434 LLQIGSLDIEEFLEK
+434 LLQIGNLDVNEFLEK
-449 YKFSHLLVIERDYLY
+449 YKFDYLLVIETDYLY
-464 DHMDNIDNYK
+464 NNMDDIENYK
-474 IVYENTSINEFS
+474 LVYENVSIDEFS
-486 LESLDN
+486 IESLNN
-492 KMKYRIY
+492 KIKYRIY
-499 QRIN
+499 QRVN

>member
-1 MKKSKIKNILKN
+1 MKKIKNMLVN
-13 YHPSKKTLCLYFNI
+13 YHPSKKMLFLYFNI
-27 PLLLVLLWR
+27 PLILVLFWR

-45 LNHGEYVLNN
+45 LNHGKYVLNN
-55 GFPSIEPFTIHQGFS
+55 GFPSIEPFTIHQNFS

-115 LSDNRSSLSVL
+115 LSDNRYSLSVL

-134 LAATFITSRP
+134 LAASFITSRP

-164 EDNKKYLYPLPILSL
+164 EEDKRYLYPLPLLSL

-194 FLLPYLIDS
+194 FILPYLIDS
-203 FKYKIGPLE
+203 FKYKIGPLK
-212 SSGYKKKPFFI
+212 SSGYKKKPLFI
-223 TTICML
+223 TVILMF
-229 LVGLINP
+229 LVGFINP

-255 SIVEEMA
+255 EIVEEML
-262 PAVIGDSV
+262 PVVITDSV
-270 GNISIFIIFVIVFI
+270 GKVSFFLIFMIVSIYI
-284 YMFYRKNNIKPRYF
+284 FYRKNDIKPRYF

-305 YLTLSSEKGLAY
+305 YLTLSSQKGLSY
-317 LIIGGILPFSY
+317 LIIGGILPLAY
-328 YLKPLFKKDK
+328 YLKLAFKKDT
-338 VKEKV
+338 VKEK
-343 KPYKYILSSCCLAII
+343 KKSYSYLLSSSCLVVIS
-358 GLLVV
+358 LLVV
-363 VGTNGMTFTYKFK
+363 IGTDSMTFTYKFK
-376 DGIDYLLENE
+376 EGIDYLLENN
-386 KSSDITLYTGYAEGA
+386 KASDITLYTGYAEGA

-424 KKEDIMREYY
+424 KQKDIMEEYY
-434 LLQIGSLDIEEFLEK
+434 LLQMGNLDVNEFLEK
-449 YKFSHLLVIERDYLY
+449 YKFDYLLVIETDYLY
-464 DHMDNIDNYK
+464 NNMDDIENYK
-474 IVYENTSINEFS
+474 LVYENVSIDEFS
-486 LESLDN
+486 IESLNN
-492 KMKYRIY
+492 KIKYRIY
-499 QRIN
+499 QRVS

>member
-1 MKKSKIKNILKN
+1 MKKIKNMLVN
-13 YHPSKKTLCLYFNI
+13 YHPSKKMLFLYFNI
-27 PLLLVLLWR
+27 PLILVLFWR

-45 LNHGEYVLNN
+45 LNHGKYVLNN
-55 GFPSIEPFTIHQGFS
+55 GFPSIEPFTIHQNFS

-115 LSDNRSSLSVL
+115 LSDNRYSLSVL

-134 LAATFITSRP
+134 LAASFITSRP

-164 EDNKKYLYPLPILSL
+164 EEDKRYLYPLTLLSL

-194 FLLPYLIDS
+194 FILPYLIDS
-203 FKYKIGPLE
+203 FKYKIGPLK
-212 SSGYKKKPFFI
+212 SSGYTKKPLFI
-223 TTICML
+223 TVILMF
-229 LVGLINP
+229 LVGFINP

-255 SIVEEMA
+255 EIVEEML
-262 PAVIGDSV
+262 PVVITDSV
-270 GNISIFIIFVIVFI
+270 GKVSFFLIFMIVSIYI
-284 YMFYRKNNIKPRYF
+284 FYRKNDIKPRYF

-305 YLTLSSEKGLAY
+305 YLTLSSQKGLSY
-317 LIIGGILPFSY
+317 LIIGGILPLAY
-328 YLKPLFKKDK
+328 YLKPAFKKDT
-338 VKEKV
+338 VKEK
-343 KPYKYILSSCCLAII
+343 KKSYSYLLSSSCLVVIS
-358 GLLVV
+358 LLVV
-363 VGTNGMTFTYKFK
+363 IGTDSMTFTYKFK
-376 DGIDYLLENE
+376 EGIDYLLENN
-386 KSSDITLYTGYAEGA
+386 KAGDITLYTGYAEGA
-401 YPEWK
+401 YPEWQ

-424 KKEDIMREYY
+424 KQKDIMEEYY
-434 LLQIGSLDIEEFLEK
+434 LLQIGNLDVNEFLEK
-449 YKFSHLLVIERDYLY
+449 YKFDYLLVIETDYLY
-464 DHMDNIDNYK
+464 NNMDDIENYK
-474 IVYENTSINEFS
+474 LVYENVSIDEFS
-486 LESLDN
+486 IESLNN
-492 KMKYRIY
+492 KIKYRIY
-499 QRIN
+499 QRIS